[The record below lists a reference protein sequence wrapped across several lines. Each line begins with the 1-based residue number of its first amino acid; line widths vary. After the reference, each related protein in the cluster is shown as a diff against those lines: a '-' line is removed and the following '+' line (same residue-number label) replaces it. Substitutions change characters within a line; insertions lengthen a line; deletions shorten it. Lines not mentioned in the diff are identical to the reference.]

1 LLLTSLVDA
10 AAKEDRSGRD
20 TLRAGGPARAT
31 GDEKARIVDSERF
44 FGLVFMA
51 RRGTIARFRHLAF
64 MARSAPLLVL
74 AAALVALSAARG
86 IAADPDALW
95 KIVHD
100 RCVPNEERT
109 GQPAPCAL
117 VELAGGAGRGYAVLK
132 DLVGVAQFL
141 LIPTARLG
149 GIESPELL
157 APDAPNYWD
166 DAWQARRFVEGRL
179 SRKLTRD
186 ELGLAINSASGRTH
200 AQLHIHVDCLRRE
213 VREMLR
219 AHEGEIGRGWSTPSF
234 PLDGHFYRAMRLDG
248 DALGD
253 VDPFR
258 LLAEG
263 VPGARESM
271 GSQTL
276 VMVGASFG
284 DGGDGFYLLTDRAD
298 LLAGDRA
305 SGEELL
311 DHDCAVAN
319 GP

>member
-1 LLLTSLVDA
+1 MANDDA
-10 AAKEDRSGRD
+10 AKREAARERRD
-20 TLRAGGPARAT
+20 
-31 GDEKARIVDSERF
+31 V
-44 FGLVFMA
+44 
-51 RRGTIARFRHLAF
+51 IARFRHWAF
-64 MARSAPLLVL
+64 VGRSAPLLVL
-74 AAALVALSAARG
+74 ALALVALSAVRG

-100 RCVPNEERT
+100 RCVPNEEKT

-117 VELAGGAGRGYAVLK
+117 VDLDGGAGRGYAVLK

-141 LIPTARLG
+141 LIPTSRLG

-166 DAWQARRFVEGRL
+166 AAWQARRYVE
-179 SRKLTRD
+179 SRVRRPLARD
-186 ELGLAINSASGRTH
+186 EVGLAINSASGRTQ
-200 AQLHIHVDCLRRE
+200 AQLHIHVDCLRQE

-219 AHEGEIGRGWSTPSF
+219 AHAGEIGPDWSTPIL
-234 PLDGHFYRAMRLDG
+234 PLDGHRYRAMRIDG
-248 DALGD
+248 DAPGD
-253 VDPFR
+253 ANPFK
-258 LLAEG
+258 LLADG

-276 VMVGASFG
+276 VVVGASFG
-284 DGGDGFYLLTDRAD
+284 DGGDGFYLLADRVD

-311 DHDCAVAN
+311 DHDCAAAKAA
-319 GP
+319 P